1 MGRPRRGKEKR
12 DYSSSRRLTR
22 HHQTGMAQEINKRT
36 WSEVVKR
43 ASCFLSKSVSRP
55 NAKIILRFSPSVPMS
70 EIFFAHA
77 YLIFPPQTL
86 FGTVR
91 RALRCVTDYPPLL
104 ALLGILSAKEEV
116 GRGGER
122 RGRGTQSGWRRT
134 GFFFQVRP
142 PPPHLAVCAAL
153 FDSPFHPHVRNFF
166 FAHIKKPRW
175 WPRRTS
181 HRRRPNRPE
190 IYQGNEK
197 NQRCH
202 IYFAY
207 QCDIMYFFKK
217 E

>member
-1 MGRPRRGKEKR
+1 
-12 DYSSSRRLTR
+12 
-22 HHQTGMAQEINKRT
+22 MAQEINKRT

-122 RGRGTQSGWRRT
+122 RGRRRSLD
-134 GFFFQVRP
+134 GELDFFQVRP
-142 PPPHLAVCAAL
+142 PLPISQSAPPCSILLSIHTFETSSSPTSKSRGGGQGELATAVGQTGL
-153 FDSPFHPHVRNFF
+153 KFTKEM
-166 FAHIKKPRW
+166 KKINDAIF
-175 WPRRTS
+175 TS
-181 HRRRPNRPE
+181 HISVTSCIFLKKSKFGKCCSRFV
-190 IYQGNEK
+190 GVK
-197 NQRCH
+197 NPVKRV
-202 IYFAY
+202 
-207 QCDIMYFFKK
+207 
-217 E
+217 